1 MIYLGDRRLVSIPYS
16 LEINDRPAFER
27 FYRSSAEFEQMIRDQ
42 FDVLY
47 RESERVAK
55 VMAIALHPFL
65 IGMPHRI
72 GALENALDYICGHDG
87 VWAATGSEIVDHFV
101 GVTGQD

>member
-1 MIYLGDRRLVSIPYS
+1 
-16 LEINDRPAFER
+16 
-27 FYRSSAEFEQMIRDQ
+27 MIRDQ

-47 RESERVAK
+47 RESERTAK

-72 GALENALDYICGHDG
+72 GALENALDYIRGHDG

-101 GVTGQD
+101 TVAGQG